1 MPCARRQLLAH
12 VLQALNP
19 VWAFRFAAADGG
31 LAFLAL
37 GSVVLAVTGAEALY
51 ADPQHPYTQAL
62 LRALKATGKPLVLV
76 SQQKKA
82 LAVAAA
88 SLLKPPA

>member
-1 MPCARRQLLAH
+1 MHWQ
-12 VLQALNP
+12 
-19 VWAFRFAAADGG
+19 
-31 LAFLAL
+31 
-37 GSVVLAVTGAEALY
+37 VVMSR
-51 ADPQHPYTQAL
+51 D
-62 LRALKATGKPLVLV
+62 GKPLVLV